1 VHVYVNPIK
10 SARFR
15 KLYPRA
21 PDGGTYHNSK
31 DQMLGSDCGFN
42 VEVTGPKLT
51 AVFDSRG
58 GPRSE
63 ATTGARR
70 TNIAVNLWSGAAIR

>member
-1 VHVYVNPIK
+1 MFPY
-10 SARFR
+10 
-15 KLYPRA
+15 
-21 PDGGTYHNSK
+21 GG
-31 DQMLGSDCGFN
+31 GSHN

-51 AVFDSRG
+51 AGFDSRG

-70 TNIAVNLWSGAAIR
+70 TKLAVNLWAGAETRYALVIIRQNAVILF

>member
-1 VHVYVNPIK
+1 MK
-10 SARFR
+10 SQQFEELCYLEA
-15 KLYPRA
+15 
-21 PDGGTYHNSK
+21 H
-31 DQMLGSDCGFN
+31 N

-58 GPRSE
+58 GPRSV

-70 TNIAVNLWSGAAIR
+70 TNIAVNLWSGAETR

>member
-1 VHVYVNPIK
+1 
-10 SARFR
+10 
-15 KLYPRA
+15 
-21 PDGGTYHNSK
+21 
-31 DQMLGSDCGFN
+31 MLDSHN

-51 AVFDSRG
+51 AGFDSRG

-70 TNIAVNLWSGAAIR
+70 TKLAVNLWSGAETRSASPFEIK

>member
-1 VHVYVNPIK
+1 MGVP
-10 SARFR
+10 
-15 KLYPRA
+15 
-21 PDGGTYHNSK
+21 
-31 DQMLGSDCGFN
+31 N

-51 AVFDSRG
+51 AGFDSRG

-70 TNIAVNLWSGAAIR
+70 TKLAVNLWSGAETRWAFCYIKICAVQLIFKKRLY